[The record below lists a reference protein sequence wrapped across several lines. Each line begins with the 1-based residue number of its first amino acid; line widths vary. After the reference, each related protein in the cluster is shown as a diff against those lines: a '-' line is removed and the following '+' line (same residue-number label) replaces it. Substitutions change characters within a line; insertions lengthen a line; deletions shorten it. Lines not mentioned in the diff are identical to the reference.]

1 MVKQHQVQQQTQTLS
16 PQMIQSM
23 NILQMGIH
31 ELEDYLQEVL
41 QENPVLELP
50 EPEDP
55 APPAEEFRRKLEWL
69 TADDRQNS
77 HYHIQDVDG
86 EQGDPL
92 ASVGCFVDG
101 ETDLSR
107 YILSQFMG
115 TELEPQVMAAVE
127 FLVSRLD
134 PNGLLDEDLS
144 DLSRAAGM
152 GREVME
158 RALIELQAA
167 DPAGVG
173 ARSLSECLRL
183 QIERRAGDHRLAI
196 EIAEKH
202 LDGLAHNHY
211 SLISRE
217 LNAPEREV
225 RTACALIR
233 SLNPRPGAGFAAREN
248 LAYITPDVEVTVTA
262 DHFSISTNEPF
273 LLRLTVSAYYCGLLK
288 KTEDREVREYLS
300 AKLEQAQR
308 VVNCVDQRRT
318 TLLRLT
324 EWIVQSQTDFF
335 YLGRNHL
342 RPLTMTD
349 AAQALGVHNS
359 TISRTVKDKYLQCS
373 WGVYP
378 MSWFFSR
385 PVGTKEISG
394 EAAKA
399 QLRTL
404 IEKEDRP
411 LSDQKL
417 CEELARRGCVI
428 SRRTVAKYRE
438 ELGIP
443 NATGRSLRSSYGH
456 KKAPSE

>member
-1 MVKQHQVQQQTQTLS
+1 MRQHQVQQQAQALS
-16 PQMIQSM
+16 PQMIRSM
-23 NILQMGIH
+23 HILQMGIH
-31 ELEDYLQEVL
+31 ELEDHIQEVL
-41 QENPVLELP
+41 QENPVLELS
-50 EPEDP
+50 EPEGL
-55 APPAEEFRRKLEWL
+55 APPSEEFRRKMEWL

-77 HYHIQDVDG
+77 YYHIQDVDG

-92 ASVGCFVDG
+92 ANVGCFADG

-115 TELEPQVMAAVE
+115 IELEPRVMAAVE
-127 FLVSRLD
+127 FLVRRLD
-134 PNGLLDEDLS
+134 PNGLLDEDLC

-173 ARSLSECLRL
+173 ARSLAECLRL
-183 QIERRAGDHRLAI
+183 QIERRAGDHRLSI
-196 EIAEKH
+196 EIAEKY
-202 LDGLAHNHY
+202 LGELAHNHFH
-211 SLISRE
+211 LISRE

-233 SLNPRPGAGFAAREN
+233 SLDPRPGVGFAAREN

-262 DHFSISTNEPF
+262 DHFSISTNESF
-273 LLRLTVSAYYCGLLK
+273 LPRLTVSAYYCGLLK
-288 KTEDREVREYLS
+288 ETEDREVREYLS
-300 AKLEQAQR
+300 SKLEQARQ
-308 VVNCVDQRRT
+308 VVSYIDQRRT

-324 EWIVQSQTDFF
+324 EWIVQKQADFF
-335 YLGRNHL
+335 HLGRDHL
-342 RPLTMTD
+342 RPLTMAD
-349 AAQALGVHNS
+349 AAQALEVHNS

-404 IEKEDRP
+404 IEEEDRP

-417 CEELARRGCVI
+417 CEELARRGYAI

-443 NATGRSLRSSYGH
+443 NATGRSAWSSYGH
-456 KKAPSE
+456 KKARSE